1 MLSTSNSRWPTPR
14 GSTTV
19 RCSGLRLK
27 DASPS
32 GDSTRYC
39 SSRFPSIP
47 RPAGT
52 LPSLIIK
59 ARVNFC
65 FCHRLQASLWWLLL
79 CRSSDLRGAPCGKP
93 GTSRNP
99 FHPLAAARQPKFAR
113 CGRLFGIDR
122 SEQSSPGPCVICPP
136 YAAVVATGPQ
146 IDRSERMNPFPS
158 GPCDSISACPCLG
171 SRGLPLSGV
180 GPQWIHEIKFSRLVS
195 TRLCTFAV
203 KTWGDSM
210 AEPRLVAEGH
220 CSECNLR
227 LWLEERTPGAGF
239 VENFDAMPKCKH
251 KQHAMRCPSFRKAM
265 SALRAKG

>member
-79 CRSSDLRGAPCGKP
+79 CRSNDLRGAPCGKP

-113 CGRLFGIDR
+113 CGRLLGIDR
-122 SEQSSPGPCVICPP
+122 SEQSSPGPCVVCPP
-136 YAAVVATGPQ
+136 VRGGGGDRAA
-146 IDRSERMNPFPS
+146 DRQVRADESVPIRP
-158 GPCDSISACPCLG
+158 
-171 SRGLPLSGV
+171 
-180 GPQWIHEIKFSRLVS
+180 
-195 TRLCTFAV
+195 
-203 KTWGDSM
+203 
-210 AEPRLVAEGH
+210 
-220 CSECNLR
+220 LR
-227 LWLEERTPGAGF
+227 LDISMPLPREPWLATFGGRPAVDSRDQVLSLSIHATMYVCGQNLGGF
-239 VENFDAMPKCKH
+239 DGRAAPRRRR
-251 KQHAMRCPSFRKAM
+251 AS
-265 SALRAKG
+265 LRV